1 MPQPRSTTYR
11 SAGLSQGGPAQYIGN
26 AFVYVLASRIDPN
39 LCKIGKGNPAARC
52 DHWNVNSPHGGI
64 LNNNLSVFAVYSFNT
79 EAEALEYESQAHAI
93 YSFVNLNPNAAG
105 GEQEFFSVPPQQA
118 RAALD
123 LLHEHYTERQ
133 AAAEFIAT
141 TARNAQTVT
150 AAANARI
157 EQAERVA
164 ASNLGRLLAQARE
177 DGYNNAPMVIAQREA
192 AERAQLEA
200 LERAQREAAERAAQ
214 EAIERT
220 NRGLR
225 EAAERAEAAR
235 RAEASQRERGRLI
248 EEGRIKAAEREQR
261 NAAAKEKA
269 QLEKAKRDE
278 GRKSFKRNVLWPILT
293 LGLAS
298 FALYAHDVYRSEAPQ
313 REAARAMAAE
323 KAQSLDQAINAVKLR
338 EDAQR
343 DAAERAKGEAAERAR
358 AEVDER
364 ARTNAAE
371 RDAQVAARR
380 EQAQQAQQDQAR
392 REQAQRE
399 QMQRDLAQRE
409 QAQMQQAQQTKVPSM
424 HSVKLEQ
431 KSTGQVLFLHV
442 SGINA
447 EDVAKKSIVVYYL
460 ENGYKLL
467 QVF

>member
-1 MPQPRSTTYR
+1 MPQPRSTPYR
-11 SAGLSQGGPAQYIGN
+11 GTGLTQSVVTQYVGN

-52 DHWNVNSPHGGI
+52 DYWNINSPHGGI

-123 LLHEHYTERQ
+123 LLHEHYIERR
-133 AAAEFIAT
+133 AAAERIAT
-141 TARNAQTVT
+141 TERSAQVVM
-150 AAANARI
+150 AGV
-157 EQAERVA
+157 AERIDAVERAARAGVA
-164 ASNLGRLLAQARE
+164 QMVAQARQE
-177 DGYNNAPMVIAQREA
+177 GYNSAPMVIAQREA
-192 AERAQLEA
+192 AERARLEA

-214 EAIERT
+214 DAVERT

-235 RAEASQRERGRLI
+235 RAEAAQREMDRLI
-248 EEGRIKAAEREQR
+248 EEGRLKAAER
-261 NAAAKEKA
+261 NAAAREKA

-278 GRKSFKRNVLWPILT
+278 GRNAFNRNFLWPILT

-298 FALYAHDVYRSEAPQ
+298 FALYAHDVYKSEAPQ

-323 KAQSLDQAINAVKLR
+323 KVQSIENAVAAEKLR
-338 EDAQR
+338 EDEQR
-343 DAAERAKGEAAERAR
+343 EAAERAKGEAAERAR
-358 AEVDER
+358 VEASER
-364 ARTNAAE
+364 E
-371 RDAQVAARR
+371 AQVAAKR
-380 EQAQQAQQDQAR
+380 EQAQQEQTR

-399 QMQRDLAQRE
+399 QAQREQAKRDLAQRE
-409 QAQMQQAQQTKVPSM
+409 QAQMQQAQQAKVPSM
-424 HSVKLEQ
+424 HSVKLEH

-442 SGINA
+442 SGISA
-447 EDVAKKSIVVYYL
+447 DDVAKKSIVVYHL